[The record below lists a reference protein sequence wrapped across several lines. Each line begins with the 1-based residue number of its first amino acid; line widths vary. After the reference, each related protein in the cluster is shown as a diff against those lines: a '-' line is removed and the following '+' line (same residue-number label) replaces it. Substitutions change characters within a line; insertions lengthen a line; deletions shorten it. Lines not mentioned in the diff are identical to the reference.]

1 MKGLPV
7 KATVTKYEDIE
18 VDIDVEQIE
27 ILMCSLLKADY
38 EENREI
44 FGREAEELLEAIQIV
59 YEAYS
64 GKPIDYVE
72 RFAH

>member
-1 MKGLPV
+1 
-7 KATVTKYEDIE
+7 VTKYEDIE